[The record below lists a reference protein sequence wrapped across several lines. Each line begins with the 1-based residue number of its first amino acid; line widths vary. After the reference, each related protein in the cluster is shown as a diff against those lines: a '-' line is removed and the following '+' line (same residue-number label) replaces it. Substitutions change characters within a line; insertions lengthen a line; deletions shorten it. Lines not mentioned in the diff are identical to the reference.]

1 MSKSLYGQYIFET
14 KNKEIVESDKGFAT
28 YFPVSDGL
36 YIEEI
41 FVHPDYRKTGEASAL
56 ADQIADIA
64 RQKGYKKVYGSVCP
78 SANNSTASLMVLIS
92 YGFKLHE
99 AGPNAVILVKEVAI

>member
-36 YIEEI
+36 YIEEL

-56 ADQIADIA
+56 ADQIAEIA
-64 RQKGYKKVYGSVCP
+64 RQKGFKKIYGSVAP
-78 SANNSTASLMVLIS
+78 SSNCSTTSLHVLLS

-99 AGPNAVILVKEVAI
+99 AGPDAVILMKEIAI

>member
-14 KNKEIVESDKGFAT
+14 KNKEIVESQKGFAT
-28 YFPVSDGL
+28 YFHVADGL

-41 FVHPDYRKTGEASAL
+41 FFHPDYRKTGEASAL
-56 ADQIADIA
+56 ADQIADVA
-64 RQKGYKKVYGSVCP
+64 REKGLKRLYGSVAP
-78 SANNSTASLMVLIS
+78 SANNSTASLHVLLS